1 MSDFYADRL
10 FNALERNEVSP
21 GMLLVS
27 APDMASE
34 DFERSVILVIE
45 HSPVTTFGVN
55 IASRSDVAVAN
66 VLPEW
71 VDLTSKPQA
80 LYIGGP
86 LSQQAVVGLG
96 VTKPGVDIEAS
107 TNFNKLANRL
117 VHVDLR
123 TEPEAVAPDLEGM
136 RFFAGYAEWA
146 PGQLNEEIEQGD
158 WFVAPALPSDI
169 IAPGR
174 VDVWGDVMR
183 RQAMP
188 LPLYATYPSDPSDN

>member
-10 FNALERNEVSP
+10 FNAMERNEVAP
-21 GMLLVS
+21 GMLLVA

-34 DFERSVILVIE
+34 DFERSIVLIIE
-45 HSPVTTFGVN
+45 HSPATTFGVN
-55 IASRSDVAVAN
+55 ISSRSDVAVAN

-96 VTKPGVDIEAS
+96 VTKPGVDIENS
-107 TNFNKLANRL
+107 TSFNKLANRL

-123 TEPEAVAPDLEGM
+123 SAPEDVADDLEGM

-158 WFVAPALPSDI
+158 WFVTPALPSDI

-174 VDVWGDVMR
+174 VDIWGDVMR

-188 LPLYATYPSDPSDN
+188 LPLYSTFPSDPSDN

>member
-10 FNALERNEVSP
+10 FNAMERNEVAP
-21 GMLLVS
+21 GMLLVA

-34 DFERSVILVIE
+34 DFERSIVLIIE
-45 HSPVTTFGVN
+45 HSPATTFGVN
-55 IASRSDVAVAN
+55 ISSRSDVAVAN

-96 VTKPGVDIEAS
+96 VTKPGVDIENS
-107 TNFNKLANRL
+107 TSFNKLANRL

-123 TEPEAVAPDLEGM
+123 SAPEDVADDLEGM
-136 RFFAGYAEWA
+136 RFLRATRSGLRASSTRK
-146 PGQLNEEIEQGD
+146 L
-158 WFVAPALPSDI
+158 S
-169 IAPGR
+169 R
-174 VDVWGDVMR
+174 VIGSSHLRCR
-183 RQAMP
+183 RTLSRRAASIFG
-188 LPLYATYPSDPSDN
+188 AT